1 MSIRG
6 RKIRNNSDNE
16 KTVKTSAS
24 SSIMRATSAQSRT
37 MSTLLFILGPALL
50 LLVLMRPMPMSIDQE
65 VNTLVSQETIQSRL
79 MPTKLPSPVVV
90 NADNTILIHQKKS
103 EEKVTAEDDDSKE
116 EDDEDDDD
124 ENNEDDKANKN
135 QDPTATTLSTFH
147 TDPIL
152 RYLEKELSNNQNFQ
166 IQDSKVYQQ
175 ANCIVPD
182 DQEFCP
188 SPDSDDAWRLRTPG
202 FLIIGAKKAGTTSFW
217 QSLTQHPD
225 IVGASRKEILFFT
238 QVQFDF
244 AKYTKMV
251 DERLAQRMTELS
263 DDKLVDSDLFQHY
276 ANASAFQIRVAPSR
290 ADLVTNFPR
299 KTLRNRPNAVSL
311 DATPEYLFNFPT
323 SIKAIMCTCPWVKI
337 IIILR
342 NPTDRVWSHYNFLQ
356 HVRTNNGKPPINMSF
371 EQFILKDAKT
381 MSTLDI
387 SSFQKTEGK
396 DEQALSEE
404 DIVEAWFEYKQEFP
418 EGPLG
423 RSMYAL
429 QIHQWFKELRRI
441 GRDPKNAVRIVR
453 LEDLKR
459 GGKKAA
465 QILNE
470 LADWVLPNDKHNA
483 TSPIEYL
490 DAFRHGMK
498 TNYTKLG
505 SPQLSQ
511 DTKDI
516 LDRLYAPHN
525 ELLARLLGDERW
537 RYSRDDTDEQP
548 LVWPANK
555 GGEGNA
561 VFERTSIDQKG
572 PCASR

>member
-418 EGPLG
+418 EGSRAMVYMSL
-423 RSMYAL
+423 
-429 QIHQWFKELRRI
+429 
-441 GRDPKNAVRIVR
+441 
-453 LEDLKR
+453 
-459 GGKKAA
+459 
-465 QILNE
+465 
-470 LADWVLPNDKHNA
+470 
-483 TSPIEYL
+483 
-490 DAFRHGMK
+490 
-498 TNYTKLG
+498 
-505 SPQLSQ
+505 
-511 DTKDI
+511 
-516 LDRLYAPHN
+516 RLYSC
-525 ELLARLLGDERW
+525 RW
-537 RYSRDDTDEQP
+537 IVNQRPQS
-548 LVWPANK
+548 LVWVVSGPVATVSCCGGTNSSPSPKPPSRMDTSSPSRGWSSNLCICSPSKNRLCFLSCRGMFFGASGVGAPVFPA
-555 GGEGNA
+555 EP
-561 VFERTSIDQKG
+561 TLH
-572 PCASR
+572 